1 MTMFL
6 QTDSKTE
13 PAPPSHCDWDP
24 IAALEELTGG
34 DAEGFMSRLHQ
45 AAETYARAPQDH
57 LSFEEIQG
65 VAAGDSQR
73 IQRHAAHLEACE
85 YCAGL
90 RETLAPTPAAQHAFS
105 TLVES
110 YERPTV
116 EDERTAACKSTP
128 GKLTRWLTELPAWG
142 GALAA
147 VAAAGVVALSFL
159 FGFVYQ
165 NAHYSRLDDPEIAA
179 SQSLV
184 IGVNAVALEHNW
196 TDIRRDC
203 AQQSA
208 QRETCDLLA
217 SAAELQLA
225 YGENKSRAA
234 GPVVLAALQK
244 APVSEPVI
252 IHVKGA
258 LDTRPATDP
267 KTRERLRQEIQ
278 ALLAGHVKDRAPPPE
293 TWITAAKLQFQAG
306 ESVAGFESLVHYVA
320 TDNTDTARALKVGF
334 VDPIKV
340 ADRQQ
345 SKNKSSLL
353 LKPPV
358 SSGEDTSE
366 KDSPQ
371 G

>member
-1 MTMFL
+1 MNL
-6 QTDSKTE
+6 
-13 PAPPSHCDWDP
+13 PGG
-24 IAALEELTGG
+24 AALRLATGAALRRQLFATNETLTTTGTSTGSGG
-34 DAEGFMSRLHQ
+34 SR
-45 AAETYARAPQDH
+45 
-57 LSFEEIQG
+57 SVSSMFEE
-65 VAAGDSQR
+65 
-73 IQRHAAHLEACE
+73 C
-85 YCAGL
+85 
-90 RETLAPTPAAQHAFS
+90 TLP
-105 TLVES
+105 
-110 YERPTV
+110 
-116 EDERTAACKSTP
+116 
-128 GKLTRWLTELPAWG
+128 
-142 GALAA
+142 
-147 VAAAGVVALSFL
+147 SFL

-165 NAHYSRLDDPEIAA
+165 NAHYSRLDDQEIAA

-234 GPVVLAALQK
+234 GPVVLAALQR

-267 KTRERLRQEIQ
+267 KIRERLRQEIQ

-353 LKPPV
+353 LKPAI

-371 G
+371 E